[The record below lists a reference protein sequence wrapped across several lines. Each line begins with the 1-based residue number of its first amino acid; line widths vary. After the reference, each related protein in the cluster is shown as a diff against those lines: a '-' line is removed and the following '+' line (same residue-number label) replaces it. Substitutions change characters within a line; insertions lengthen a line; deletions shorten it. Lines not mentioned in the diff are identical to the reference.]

1 MAKYRNAENPEFSK
15 AMHELGRSNATQPHA
30 DRRTKRARSRADAK
44 RRAIDVDYS

>member
-1 MAKYRNAENPEFSK
+1 MAKFRTNANPEWEK
-15 AMHELGRSNATQPHA
+15 AMHEKGRSNATQPHE